1 VKDEILSAGTLASVK
16 SETTRSVSK
25 RKRKA
30 NRENAKKST
39 GPKTARGKRN
49 SSFNAMK
56 HGLLAK
62 RIKIEDESDAARLR
76 QLSVKLH
83 ARYGSDDDQDV
94 RNDLLL
100 EMVVVDYWRFS
111 RGLDAETETCKYT
124 PDWKPY
130 LLPDVARYITAN
142 RKVLLKTL
150 DLLEQTRLERVR
162 QKSNL
167 LKFPLKNSDDSEEF
181 PRKQPKPVGSEPDVS
196 IEGDRP
202 A

>member
-1 VKDEILSAGTLASVK
+1 MKDEALPAGPLASVK
-16 SETTRSVSK
+16 SETPRSISEPK
-25 RKRKA
+25 LKA

-62 RIKIEDESDAARLR
+62 RIKIEDESDAAPLR

-83 ARYGSDDDQDV
+83 ARYGSDDDRDV

-100 EMVVVDYWRFS
+100 EMVLVDYWRYA
-111 RGLDAETETCKYT
+111 RGLDAENETSDNP

-130 LLPDVARYITAN
+130 LLPVVERYITAN
-142 RKVLLKTL
+142 RHALIKTL
-150 DLLEQTRLERVR
+150 DLLEQTRLERLM
-162 QKSNL
+162 QNSKF
-167 LKFPLKNSDDSEEF
+167 LKFSTKE
-181 PRKQPKPVGSEPDVS
+181 PKPAGPEPGAS
-196 IEGDRP
+196 IEGEEV